1 MQQQTDIAVVI
12 LAAGQGKRMK
22 NPELPKVLVSLND
35 KPLLGYV
42 LDSVKQLE
50 PSKTVIIIGHKREKV
65 RDFCNRHYSNIEFA
79 IQEEQLGTGHAV
91 DQARENLADF
101 SGDVLILAGDVP
113 LLTYNTL
120 LKFSELHNNAASKLS
135 VMTTTAPDPKGYGR
149 IVRDADNNFMR
160 ITEHKDADEATLK
173 IDEINSGVFL
183 ADAKILFDAL
193 AKLSNNNAQGEY
205 YLTDIIEIA
214 REEGIIVNAFNC
226 AAYEELQGVN
236 SPEDLDRAEKAYN
249 RLKP

>member
-42 LDSVKQLE
+42 LDSVKKLE

-160 ITEHKDADEATLK
+160 ILIH
-173 IDEINSGVFL
+173 
-183 ADAKILFDAL
+183 
-193 AKLSNNNAQGEY
+193 
-205 YLTDIIEIA
+205 
-214 REEGIIVNAFNC
+214 
-226 AAYEELQGVN
+226 LQN
-236 SPEDLDRAEKAYN
+236 
-249 RLKP
+249 